1 MAVLYSATAPRR
13 ADTFPAPTSK
23 GPPSTTARAVADQLA
38 VPYVARSGSAPLAA
52 ALPDGGTE
60 NEPTSSVA
68 AARVHTETYWV
79 PALVAAIL
87 ILIELY
93 FVLRDF
99 RRTRLVSVD
108 VVP

>member
-1 MAVLYSATAPRR
+1 VLGYGTATGGAIPGTDIERSPVD
-13 ADTFPAPTSK
+13 DTTL
-23 GPPSTTARAVADQLA
+23 RAVADQLA
-38 VPYVARSGSAPLAA
+38 VPYVARSDTAPLAA
-52 ALPDGGTE
+52 ALPDGGTAD
-60 NEPTSSVA
+60 EPTSSA
-68 AARVHTETYWV
+68 ASAGGQTETYWL

-99 RRTRLVSVD
+99 RRSRLVSVD